1 MATHIRLFFMRHSEA
16 VEKDHWKGAERQ
28 RPLSEAGERNTVKA
42 AERFASIGLHLDLIV
57 SSPLARALRTAELMG
72 AALGKPLVPIADERL
87 APGFDEDALDDIL
100 DEYDGNESIL
110 LVGHE
115 PDLGLVA
122 GSLSAC
128 ARIELKKG
136 ALALVDLDTDTG
148 EGRLLWLVSQNLM
161 L

>member
-16 VEKDHWKGAERQ
+16 VEKEHWKGAERQ
-28 RPLSEAGERNTVKA
+28 RPLSVAGERNTVIA
-42 AERFASIGLHLDLIV
+42 AERFASIGLHLDLIL
-57 SSPLARALRTAELMG
+57 SSPLTRALHTAEIMG
-72 AALGKPLVPIADERL
+72 EAFGKTLVPIADERL

-100 DEYDGNESIL
+100 DEYDGSESIL

-115 PDLGLVA
+115 PDLGLIA

-136 ALALVDLDTDTG
+136 ALALVDLDTDSG
-148 EGRLLWLVSQNLM
+148 EGRLLWLVPQNLM
-161 L
+161 V

>member
-1 MATHIRLFFMRHSEA
+1 MRHSEA
-16 VEKDHWKGAERQ
+16 VEKEHWKGTERL
-28 RPLSEAGERNTVKA
+28 RPLSEAGERNTAKA
-42 AERFASIGLHLDLIV
+42 AGRFAGLGLHPDLIL
-57 SSPLARALRTAELMG
+57 SSPLTRALRTAELM
-72 AALGKPLVPIADERL
+72 AEAFGKPLVPIADERL

-100 DEYDGNESIL
+100 DEYSGKESIL

-115 PDLGLVA
+115 PDLGLIA

-136 ALALVDLDTDTG
+136 ALALVDLDADTG
-148 EGRLLWLVSQNLM
+148 EGRLLWLVPQNLM